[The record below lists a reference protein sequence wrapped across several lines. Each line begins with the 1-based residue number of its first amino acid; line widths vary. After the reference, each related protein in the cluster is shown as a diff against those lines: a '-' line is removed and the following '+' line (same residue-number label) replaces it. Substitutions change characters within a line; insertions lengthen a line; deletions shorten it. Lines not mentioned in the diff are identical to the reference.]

1 MVVEKYFR
9 TGVLKVSSSL
19 QEIRDAIAIIGSCLV
34 AAAHATNWPIYEF

>member
-19 QEIRDAIAIIGSCLV
+19 QKIRDAIAIIGESFGGRGPRDEL
-34 AAAHATNWPIYEF
+34 ADL